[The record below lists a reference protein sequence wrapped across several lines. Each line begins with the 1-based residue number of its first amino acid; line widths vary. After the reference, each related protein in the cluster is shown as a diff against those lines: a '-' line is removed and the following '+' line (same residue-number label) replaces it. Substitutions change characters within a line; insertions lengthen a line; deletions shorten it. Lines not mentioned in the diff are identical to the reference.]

1 MALPQECLYTYA
13 DLLEWEG
20 DTRYELYNGQPR
32 AMSSPTEIHQ
42 DISMSL
48 SGQLYNY
55 LRGKNCKVYAAP
67 FDVRLFAEKDD
78 SPEDID
84 TVVQPDLMVVCD
96 RSKIDSHGIH
106 GAPDLVVEILSDST
120 RKLDRL
126 TKFSYYQ
133 RAGVK
138 EYWIVDPVNRVVLVH
153 TLEEGA
159 YHGAEVYGPDAVV
172 PVGVLEDCRINLSDV
187 FPEPQRT

>member
-20 DTRYELYNGQPR
+20 DTRYELYSGQPR
-32 AMSSPTEIHQ
+32 AMSSPSDVHQ
-42 DISMSL
+42 DISMAL
-48 SGQLYNY
+48 SAQLYNY
-55 LRGKNCKVYAAP
+55 LKGKRCKPYAAP
-67 FDVRLFAEKDD
+67 FDVRLFAEKGE
-78 SPEDID
+78 SPEDTD

-96 RSKIDSHGIH
+96 PDKVDRHGVR
-106 GAPDLVVEILSDST
+106 GAPDIIIEILSEST

-126 TKFSYYQ
+126 IKFNLYQ

-138 EYWIVDPVNRVVLVH
+138 EYWIVDPANRTVAVY

-159 YHGAEVYGPDAVV
+159 YHGAEAYSSDAVV
-172 PVGVLEDCRINLSDV
+172 PVGVLEDCQIDLSAV
-187 FPEPQRT
+187 FPER